1 MDLAF
6 TFTVSPEVLKKCQ
19 EITGLNPVIDRE
31 SGSEIQIVANKYK
44 ITEKTKLIQGIHA
57 SLDNLGLK
65 AIPPSVTVCN
75 NPGAFAFSTA
85 EHAFALIL
93 SATKKLIELNNKTH
107 HKIFKKEPVKSVRGK
122 KIGIIGY
129 GEIGRQVAIFAK
141 SFGMEV
147 IAYTRTQTE
156 DPNVNTFAVS
166 IARLITLSDII
177 VIALPLTN
185 KTRGIINKDA
195 LAMFNGEMIVNIAR
209 ADIVNKEDMLFYL
222 KRFPERYYL
231 ADVWWGETRITD
243 EVPPNCIL
251 TPHVGD
257 EVPGDFDE
265 SIINACRNV
274 RKFLDGAP
282 ANVIDPAEYY

>member
-85 EHAFALIL
+85 EHVFALIL
-93 SATKKLIELNNKTH
+93 AATKKLIDLNNKTH

-129 GEIGRQVAIFAK
+129 GEIGRQVAVFAK

-209 ADIVNKEDMLFYL
+209 ADIEQGGHALL
-222 KRFPERYYL
+222 SQ
-231 ADVWWGETRITD
+231 
-243 EVPPNCIL
+243 
-251 TPHVGD
+251 
-257 EVPGDFDE
+257 EVPGE
-265 SIINACRNV
+265 ILSCGCVVGGNQNNR
-274 RKFLDGAP
+274 
-282 ANVIDPAEYY
+282 